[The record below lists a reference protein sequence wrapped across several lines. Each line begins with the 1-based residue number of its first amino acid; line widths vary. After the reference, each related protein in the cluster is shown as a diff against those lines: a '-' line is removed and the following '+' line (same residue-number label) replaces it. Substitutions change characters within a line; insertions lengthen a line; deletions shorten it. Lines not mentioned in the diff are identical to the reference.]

1 MLYTPATARRI
12 PCQWN
17 ASRAP
22 WPLVMSRAMHAKCRA
37 ACSSLFMVCLSLNC
51 QAYGP
56 HTGRRIGK
64 AGRLARHAVRI
75 RNRMNPGR

>member
-17 ASRAP
+17 ASRAH

-51 QAYGP
+51 QACHPRGV
-56 HTGRRIGK
+56 
-64 AGRLARHAVRI
+64 AGLARRADWPA
-75 RNRMNPGR
+75 MPCGLGTG